1 MMAVLIVGDA
11 DYIPVIQEVQ
21 RLGKIVC
28 VSFFT
33 GEESCL
39 SEELRNVPDGFF
51 DLQLEFKDSWQRF
64 VNSQKS

>member
-33 GEESCL
+33 GEESGL

-51 DLQLEFKDSWQRF
+51 DLSPDFKERWKTF
-64 VNSQKS
+64 GNPKKS